1 MPGIV
6 GYVSSSLRDELLL
19 GRMIASIRHE
29 EWYRTDR
36 YVDPPFNIARVHL
49 GIFNPQPQPVFN
61 EDRSLC
67 LFMEGRVYGYEEEKR
82 RLEEIHRFVLRSDPE
97 FCLHLYEE
105 QGVSCLE
112 RLNGAFVL
120 LICDLKQKKVILA
133 NDRYGLIRAYWA
145 VYDGALLFAPEAKAI
160 LQHATFKREI
170 NTEALVAYLA
180 FGELWADR
188 TLFQG
193 IHILPPASVLTYADG
208 EPAVHQYWRFRYQ
221 PDRSLPEKAL
231 VEQVAEAFRTAVAR
245 RVKEPLR
252 YGVSLSGGLDCRAV
266 LAATEPAK
274 RREMATYSYSPSYCD
289 QIDIARKVAERCG
302 TRHHFMELT
311 PELIIAN
318 AEQLVGLTDGRNHI
332 EGGFFLPVH
341 RQARGDIDVV
351 FDGFVLDR
359 TLGGSHLSKDLIQPT
374 SREQLFSSVL
384 SGMRLFGDDSLIRM
398 FRPEYHDMVRE
409 VPCMVLKAEFDRLS
423 HDDPS
428 TTFDEFY
435 VTARVGYAS
444 SWHVPLRALLEV
456 SFPAADNDLLDAIYR
471 VPPEKR
477 LNHRIHR
484 QVTMMLSPDLA
495 RITYQNIMIP
505 ASAPLFLWRFG
516 KVYRYLAREKR
527 GELVWKATGGRLR
540 LRNRTDYVDHAGWLR
555 ENDSWKRYFGDMLL
569 SDKSLCR
576 EYIDQSYVGYLMGA
590 HEKGRIKAS
599 YGLMRLVTFEIFLR
613 RFIA

>member
-1 MPGIV
+1 M
-6 GYVSSSLRDELLL
+6 
-19 GRMIASIRHE
+19 
-29 EWYRTDR
+29 
-36 YVDPPFNIARVHL
+36 
-49 GIFNPQPQPVFN
+49 
-61 EDRSLC
+61 
-67 LFMEGRVYGYEEEKR
+67 
-82 RLEEIHRFVLRSDPE
+82 
-97 FCLHLYEE
+97 
-105 QGVSCLE
+105 
-112 RLNGAFVL
+112 
-120 LICDLKQKKVILA
+120 
-133 NDRYGLIRAYWA
+133 
-145 VYDGALLFAPEAKAI
+145 
-160 LQHATFKREI
+160 
-170 NTEALVAYLA
+170 
-180 FGELWADR
+180 
-188 TLFQG
+188 
-193 IHILPPASVLTYADG
+193 
-208 EPAVHQYWRFRYQ
+208 
-221 PDRSLPEKAL
+221 

-245 RVKEPLR
+245 RVKDPLR

-274 RREMATYSYSPSYCD
+274 RREMATYSYSPSCCD
-289 QIDIARKVAERCG
+289 QIAIARKVAERCG

-332 EGGFFLPVH
+332 EGSFFLPVH

-409 VPCMVLKAEFDRLS
+409 VPAMVLKAEFDRLS

-527 GELVWKATGGRLR
+527 GELVWRATGGRLR

-555 ENDSWKRYFGDMLL
+555 ENDSWKRYFRDMLL
-569 SDKSLCR
+569 SDRSLSR
-576 EYIDQSYVGYLMGA
+576 GYIDQNYVGCLMGA
-590 HEKGRIKAS
+590 HEKGRVKAS